1 MLLGTA
7 AALVPHR
14 TTQRLQPLSNNV
26 VDGTASAPRRAVVY
40 RGEEDIDVDAVA
52 ASLISRGLEPDV
64 VDVDRLAAALAQPDV
79 AAIYAGRYAS
89 HEALDTLE
97 PTKPLYRYEKSA
109 GAFKLDRRC
118 EASDAPKWVSLEV
131 ESEEKCLER
140 NGWNFLTPEEP
151 ATWGA
156 PPCLDAEEFVVD
168 QDGIRDAVVEHGV
181 AFVRDM
187 IPTDVLKRCASIVDQ
202 RWAEIETALSEKTPP
217 LLLNGI
223 DRFEF
228 NEIVHRS
235 DGRFDMKVP
244 EEIRSF
250 LAEAPWVPAVHALLG
265 PDCVPLYDSAIVSV
279 PGAKTQDMH
288 SDNGHLFPHA
298 PEHIASPHCVTVICP
313 LVDVDADNGPTEF
326 WPGSHYESVA
336 KELFEERAR
345 TGAHIPSKS
354 SLQLAGSVGDAILF
368 DTRTVHRGMANSGKA
383 KRPILYIAYARPW
396 YTEGTKN
403 FPDETLLS

>member
-1 MLLGTA
+1 MHRLALLLGTA
-7 AALVPHR
+7 VALAP
-14 TTQRLQPLSNNV
+14 
-26 VDGTASAPRRAVVY
+26 APRRAVVY

-52 ASLISRGLEPDV
+52 ASLQSRGLEPDV
-64 VDVDRLAAALAQPDV
+64 VDFDHLATALAQLEDV
-79 AAIYAGRYAS
+79 AAIYAGRYAT

-118 EASDAPKWVSLEV
+118 EASDAPRWVSLEV

-156 PPCLDAEEFVVD
+156 PPCLDVEEFVVD
-168 QDGIRDAVVEHGV
+168 KDAASIRDAVMEHGV

-187 IPTDVLKRCASIVDQ
+187 VDKETLARCAAVVDD
-202 RWAEIETALSEKTPP
+202 RWAAVEAALGAKTPP

-223 DRFEF
+223 DRFEY

-244 EEIRSF
+244 DEIRSF
-250 LAEAPWVPAVHALLG
+250 LAEAPWVSAVHALLG
-265 PDCVPLYDSAIVSV
+265 PDCTPLYDSAIVSV

-288 SDNGHLFPHA
+288 CDNGHLFPHDST
-298 PEHIASPHCVTVICP
+298 HIASPHCVTVICP
-313 LVDVDADNGPTEF
+313 LVDVDEDNGPTEF

-336 KELFEERAR
+336 KEMFEERDR

-368 DTRTVHRGMANSGKA
+368 DTRTVHRGMANAGDA

>member
-1 MLLGTA
+1 MAMHRLALLLGTA
-7 AALVPHR
+7 VALAP
-14 TTQRLQPLSNNV
+14 
-26 VDGTASAPRRAVVY
+26 APRRAVVY

-52 ASLISRGLEPDV
+52 ASLQSRGLEPDV
-64 VDVDRLAAALAQPDV
+64 VDFDHLATALAQPDV
-79 AAIYAGRYAS
+79 AAIYAGRYAT

-118 EASDAPKWVSLEV
+118 EASDAPRWVSLEV

-151 ATWGA
+151 STWGA
-156 PPCLDAEEFVVD
+156 PPCLDVEEFVVD
-168 QDGIRDAVVEHGV
+168 KDAASIRDAVVEHGV

-187 IPTDVLKRCASIVDQ
+187 VDKETLARCAAVVDD
-202 RWAEIETALSEKTPP
+202 RWAAVEEALGAKTPP

-223 DRFEF
+223 DRFEY

-244 EEIRSF
+244 DEIRSF

-265 PDCVPLYDSAIVSV
+265 PDCVSLYDSCIISV

-288 SDNGHLFPHA
+288 CDNGHLFPHA
-298 PEHIASPHCVTVICP
+298 PDVHIASPHCVTVICP
-313 LVDVDADNGPTEF
+313 LVNVDEDNGPTEF

-336 KELFEERAR
+336 KEMFEERDR

-368 DTRTVHRGMANSGKA
+368 DTRTVHRGMANAGDA